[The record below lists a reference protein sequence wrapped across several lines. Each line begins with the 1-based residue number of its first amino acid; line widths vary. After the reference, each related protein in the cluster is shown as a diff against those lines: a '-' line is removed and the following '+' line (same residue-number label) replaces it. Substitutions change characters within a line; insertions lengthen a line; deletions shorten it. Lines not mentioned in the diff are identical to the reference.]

1 MELPELT
8 VLSRQMS
15 KEIAGRRISEV
26 EVVNPKCLN
35 MPLEEF
41 REGLVG
47 KIVESVKSRGKWL
60 FFKLSAGGSPS
71 SAYDLLLFN
80 PGMGADVIRF
90 GPDDEFPRKYHI
102 KLGLDDQSGFT
113 VRVWWFCY
121 LHLVSS
127 SRLIE
132 HRLVGRLGVSPL
144 DEAFTLPYFRELLE
158 KRRGRIKNFLV
169 DQKKIAGIGNVYIQ
183 DILFNSKL
191 HPNRLIPT
199 LNEAEI
205 EALYRSM
212 RSVLQKSIDLSGL
225 AYERDFFGNKGGFGA
240 DQFKIAYKPGQ
251 PCPACQTTIE
261 KIKTGSTSSFI
272 CPKCQKLP

>member
-41 REGLVG
+41 RKGLVG

-60 FFKLSAGGSPS
+60 FFKLSAGDPHSPT
-71 SAYDLLLFN
+71 YDLLLFN

-121 LHLVSS
+121 LHLISS

-183 DILFNSKL
+183 DILFNSRL

-205 EALYRSM
+205 ETLYRSI

-240 DQFKIAYKPGQ
+240 DQFKIAYKLGQ

-272 CPKCQKLP
+272 CPKCQKMH